1 MHRARRIVEAR
12 NPNRDG
18 VIPFGAR
25 LNSRASGCAET
36 ERTRI
41 LTFVAAGNTIVA
53 TSLLSPPH
61 RPRESTMILDRLE
74 NAGLYR
80 PIGANIAAAFD
91 YLRRTDFS
99 QIAAGRYELD
109 GERLFAIVQRYR
121 PKALAQIVWEAHR
134 QYIDVQYLAAG
145 SERMGYLPLTDGLD
159 VRQPYDPQKD
169 AILFHA
175 EGQLFTMSAGDFA
188 VFAPCDVHAPCLATD
203 AAEEAAEVCKVVV
216 KCRVK

>member
-1 MHRARRIVEAR
+1 MAASPLPQSEHARE
-12 NPNRDG
+12 
-18 VIPFGAR
+18 
-25 LNSRASGCAET
+25 L
-36 ERTRI
+36 
-41 LTFVAAGNTIVA
+41 
-53 TSLLSPPH
+53 
-61 RPRESTMILDRLE
+61 TMIFDRLE

-80 PIGANIAAAFD
+80 PIGANIAAALD

-99 QIAAGRYELD
+99 QMAVGRYEVD
-109 GERLFAIVQRYR
+109 GDRVFAIVQRYR
-121 PKALAQIVWEAHR
+121 PKPLDQIVWEAHR

-145 SERMGYLPLTDGLD
+145 SERMGYLPLADGLN

-188 VFAPCDVHAPCLATD
+188 AFAPCDVHAPGLAT
-203 AAEEAAEVCKVVV
+203 AAGGEAAEVCKVVV